1 MDYFKAFYLALLQGL
16 TEFLPISS
24 SAHLILMP
32 VLFEWPDQGLP
43 FDLAVHLGTLLA
55 VVTYFR
61 NDLILMIRDWLASI
75 AGPGTTDEARLVW
88 YVIIGTVP
96 VCISGLLISGLTATV
111 LRSPLVIALTTIVFA
126 GVLWLAEKSAKEN
139 RFAGAITWKDA
150 LMVGGC
156 QALALIPGTSRSG
169 ITITAGLFLGFKR
182 EFAARFSFLLSIPAI
197 ALPGLLKAFELIK
210 SPEKTDWEPLLMATV
225 VSGIV
230 AYLTI
235 GMFLRL
241 LDRIGLM
248 PFVIYRFVLGFTLL
262 AVFYTDLTVIQG

>member
-1 MDYFKAFYLALLQGL
+1 MDYFQAFYLALLQGL
-16 TEFLPISS
+16 TEFLPVSS

-61 NDLILMIRDWLASI
+61 NDLVLMIRDWLASI
-75 AGPGTTDEARLVW
+75 AGRGMTDDARLTW
-88 YVIIGTVP
+88 YVMIGTVP
-96 VCISGLLISGLTATV
+96 VCIVGLLISGLAETV
-111 LRSPLVIALTTIVFA
+111 LRSPLVIALATIGFA
-126 GVLWLAEKSAKEN
+126 CVLWIAEKSAKEN
-139 RFAGAITWKDA
+139 RTSGAITWKDA
-150 LMVGGC
+150 LIVGGF

-169 ITITAGLFLGFKR
+169 ITITAGLVLGFKR
-182 EFAARFSFLLSIPAI
+182 EFAARFSFLLSIPSI
-197 ALPGLLKAFELIK
+197 LLPGLLKAFELIE
-210 SPEKTDWEPLLMATV
+210 SPEKTDWEPMLMAMV

-241 LDRIGLM
+241 LERIGLM
-248 PFVIYRFVLGFTLL
+248 PFVIYRFVLGFALL
-262 AVFYTDLTVIQG
+262 AIFYTDFALILE